1 MGHGGNTH
9 NLENAP
15 SKKMVCKLQKK
26 KKTTKKTLS
35 SGRERSI
42 ISSADS
48 KLSNW
53 CSTLTAIQRMRATSA
68 SVFSYF

>member
-26 KKTTKKTLS
+26 KNKKKNALLRQRKVNYFERRFKTL
-35 SGRERSI
+35 
-42 ISSADS
+42 
-48 KLSNW
+48 
-53 CSTLTAIQRMRATSA
+53 
-68 SVFSYF
+68 